1 MGFPVAGP
9 LQRRFYKSRTWKKV
23 VQPSYMR
30 SEVFLPDGRVVPPYM
45 CERCFLRG
53 ELRPAKFVHHIVELN
68 EENVGDPKVATDP
81 SNLMR
86 VCRDCHAE
94 LHSRAS
100 GYTPRVAFDEQ
111 GRVVPLG

>member
-53 ELRPAKFVHHIVELN
+53 ELRPARFVHHIIELN

-94 LHSRAS
+94 LHSHAS

-111 GRVVPLG
+111 GRVVPLA